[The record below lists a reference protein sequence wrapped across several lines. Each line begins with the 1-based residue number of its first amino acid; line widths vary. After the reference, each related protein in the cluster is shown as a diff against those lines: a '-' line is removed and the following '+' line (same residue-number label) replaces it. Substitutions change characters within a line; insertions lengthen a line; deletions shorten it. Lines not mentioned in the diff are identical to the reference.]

1 MEQLR
6 LEHTQMSKQFLQ
18 VKSQLEHEKN
28 ERNRLELLERPEHD
42 FELDLAQKKNEFET
56 QLTEKNVELEHL
68 GKGEIYFR
76 YHFRSNRFT
85 KRR

>member
-1 MEQLR
+1 MLAEDTRQLEQLR

-42 FELDLAQKKNEFET
+42 FELDLAQKKTEFDT
-56 QLTEKNVELEHL
+56 QITEKNVELEHL
-68 GKGEIYFR
+68 GTENFC
-76 YHFRSNRFT
+76 S
-85 KRR
+85 